1 MLVKGGDKISKPNLL
16 LTEIICMIK
25 NVLLQLKFIIVE
37 FLNITHNFIPL
48 FFRKHYLKFFGIAI
62 GSGSSIHR
70 GVKFFHVGNLS
81 IGNNSTVNFGCFLD
95 NRRGIIIGNN
105 VGIAHNSRIY
115 TLGHDLLD
123 PKFKTKGKPVVIE
136 DNVFVFSNS
145 IIMPGVTLKE
155 GAVVL
160 AGSVVTKDVAAYS
173 IVGGNPAVKIKDR
186 IREIE
191 YLQKYNYL
199 FAL

>member
-95 NRRGIIIGNN
+95 NRRGIIIGN
-105 VGIAHNSRIY
+105 
-115 TLGHDLLD
+115 
-123 PKFKTKGKPVVIE
+123 VIT
-136 DNVFVFSNS
+136 S
-145 IIMPGVTLKE
+145 
-155 GAVVL
+155 
-160 AGSVVTKDVAAYS
+160 YS
-173 IVGGNPAVKIKDR
+173 IHYTKLY
-186 IREIE
+186 EE
-191 YLQKYNYL
+191 LLQRRPSGL
-199 FAL
+199 RG